1 MNAPRRWSDE
11 LPSIRETFDA
21 LGLAY
26 KDRRGG
32 KVECPHCRARHT
44 KCNRHTA
51 KFWSN
56 GEGFTCFKCGASGR
70 AADAVSWM
78 FFDESAD
85 FGDSHRNKRLREECT
100 NLGLIDGSWRLRT
113 PPPSPSRAVKRSGP
127 LLNVAEICA
136 STPIDRETPRAWA
149 LGRGLPFDV
158 AQAIGA
164 LPDIF
169 IVHPRSLPRGVKVS
183 WRDNRV
189 WFGLRGPTG
198 EINDAGRRPLRYQRK
213 GPKEAH
219 LPMSITGRESGVLR
233 TFGTPITEIEHGDTV
248 LILEAPADAAVAW
261 AAVRALGLPIK
272 VMAPPGSSEV
282 PKVAQAV
289 AERGASR
296 IILGT
301 DADAAGR
308 EAEQRVIKRLEGR
321 CIIDALKLPEGAD
334 LTDVV
339 RKAPEGL
346 PAVAIS
352 LSDTRRLDSGRCPD
366 AAHTFDARLT
376 RYLRPL
382 SDYPQTDAPVVIL
395 ACDLGSGKT
404 HQLAHLARNRGTLY
418 ICHRQ
423 NLSKAGA
430 HRLDL
435 AFYKDLESTI
445 RDART
450 AVCVNSLHRVIDTW
464 AADVK
469 RTHSGTPPV
478 LIIDESES
486 VAHALFHGT
495 IPNGKHRT
503 KADNGTILSRL
514 RTLALQ
520 IISVGGQVF
529 FADANAGRLTDELAK
544 YLTGG
549 AHRIETIEHRRPM
562 PGHTTLIH
570 ESKACI
576 LEAINEAVE
585 AGQRVALPVTSK
597 ATAQSLEERFVAKG
611 VRAKAYTGDMSE
623 ADRASLEDPET
634 AWSDLQVV
642 IFNTSCDA
650 GVSYDSS
657 KPGVPPFDRVFLIGE
672 DVGAML
678 GIDTLLQMSARI
690 RGVTTIDAWIAPQ
703 LNHHRAT
710 DLDSIKREKLDSA
723 DATERAAARLKAYA
737 RTDGEGICYHPTDPE
752 LFELACVAEQWR
764 RLRGRNV
771 PEQWAL
777 WWKARGATVEA
788 APVPAK
794 LLDPLRESTMAEE
807 LKASKERLREQHVEA
822 VSNAEPMHHERPD
835 GPLERAQAE
844 RYRLEQTFGPK
855 AIDKALID
863 SDRNGEIT
871 KQAKRLAAVVLA
883 HKALE
888 GDQYAEH
895 RLARA
900 DLKALATGFRFNAR
914 GKAHRVQSFVVFLW
928 AAFGREQVDQ
938 LLRAPEAGP
947 PDLKWP
953 EGEDLALVPD
963 RYFSLCKRLGLNPRL
978 HTEGPLKH
986 GKIKKAPPN
995 KTIGQV
1001 LAHLGLGTG
1010 SSRER
1015 TSGGGRTRTYILNA
1029 EQWAITMSLA
1039 APTICGALGHGVSFD
1054 REDGS
1059 PWTEAVNRAGAWLP
1073 AMPLD
1078 PASIRVCKG
1087 RNANVQN
1094 GGPKRPR
1101 IGLNTGSKG
1110 GPHPSSISISERGV
1124 WPTPDAP
1131 RSGSKG
1137 VPDGA

>member
-1 MNAPRRWSDE
+1 MNAPRRWSDDIPDISE
-11 LPSIRETFDA
+11 LVST
-21 LGLAY
+21 LGLAH
-26 KDRRGG
+26 RG
-32 KVECPHCRARHT
+32 KRVECPHCRERHSDG
-44 KCNRHTA
+44 RLTA
-51 KFWSN
+51 KIWRN
-56 GEGFTCFKCGASGR
+56 REGFTCFKCGASGR
-70 AADAVSWM
+70 VADMVSWL
-78 FFDESAD
+78 FFGERAD
-85 FGDSHRNKRLREECT
+85 FGDSYKAKRLREECT
-100 NLGLIDGSWRLRT
+100 SLGLIDGSWRLRT
-113 PPPSPSRAVKRSGP
+113 PPSPPLRPTKRSGP

-136 STPIDRETPRAWA
+136 STPIDRETLREWA
-149 LGRGLPFDV
+149 LSRGLPSDV
-158 AQAIGA
+158 AQAVTA
-164 LPDIF
+164 LPDIY
-169 IVHPRSLPRGVKVS
+169 IVHPRRLPRGVKVS

-198 EINDAGRRPLRYQRK
+198 EINDAGRRPLHYQGK

-219 LPMSITGRESGVLR
+219 LPMSITGRESGELR
-233 TFGTPITEIEHGDTV
+233 TFGTPIAEIEHGDTV
-248 LILEAPADAAVAW
+248 LVLEAPADAAVAW
-261 AAVRALGLPIK
+261 AVVRALGLPIK
-272 VMAPPGSSEV
+272 VVAPPGSSEV
-282 PKVAQAV
+282 PKVAQV
-289 AERGASR
+289 IAERGASR

-301 DADAAGR
+301 DHDAAGR

-339 RKAPEGL
+339 SKAPEGL
-346 PAVAIS
+346 PVVAAL
-352 LSDTRRLDSGRCPD
+352 LSNTRRLDSGRCPD
-366 AAHTFDARLT
+366 AAHTFDASLP
-376 RYLRPL
+376 RYLRSL
-382 SDYPQTDAPVVIL
+382 SDYPQKDAPVVIL

-418 ICHRQ
+418 VCHRQ

-430 HRLDL
+430 HRLGL

-450 AVCVNSLHRVIDTW
+450 AVCVNSIHRVIDTW

-469 RTHSGTPPV
+469 GAHGGTPPV

-486 VAHALFHGT
+486 VAHTLFHGT

-503 KADNGTILSRL
+503 KANNGTILNRL

-520 IISVGGQVF
+520 IISEGGRVF

-562 PGHTTLIH
+562 PGHATLIH

-585 AGQRVALPVTSK
+585 AGQRVAIPVTSK

-611 VRAKAYTGDMSE
+611 VKAKAYTGDMSE
-623 ADRASLEDPET
+623 ADRTSLEDPET
-634 AWSDLQVV
+634 AWADLQAV

-650 GVSYDSS
+650 GVSYDAS

-710 DLDSIKREKLDSA
+710 DLDSIKREKLASA
-723 DATERAAARLKAYA
+723 DATERATARLKAYA
-737 RTDGEGICYHPTDPE
+737 HPDDGHVYYHPTDPE

-771 PEQWAL
+771 TEQWAL

-807 LKASKERLREQHVEA
+807 LKASRERLRERHVKA
-822 VSNAEPMHHERPD
+822 VSNAEPVHHERPD
-835 GPLERAQAE
+835 GPFERAQTE
-844 RYRLEQTFGPK
+844 RHRLEQTFGPQ
-855 AIDKALID
+855 AIDAALID
-863 SDRNGEIT
+863 DDRHGEIT
-871 KQAKRLAAVVLA
+871 KRAKRLAAVVLA
-883 HKALE
+883 HKSLE

-914 GKAHRVQSFVVFLW
+914 GKAHRVQSCVVFLW

-978 HTEGPLKH
+978 HTEGPLQPRKMR
-986 GKIKKAPPN
+986 KAPPN
-995 KTIGQV
+995 KIIGQV

-1015 TSGGGRTRTYILNA
+1015 TSGGGRTRTYTLNA
-1029 EQWAITMSLA
+1029 EQWTRAMSLA

-1059 PWTEAVNRAGAWLP
+1059 PWAGAFNRAGEWLP

-1078 PASIRVCKG
+1078 PASLRVCVG

-1094 GGPKRPR
+1094 GGIKRPR
-1101 IGLNTGSKG
+1101 IGLRIGPNG
-1110 GPHPSSISISERGV
+1110 GPHPSSTSISERGE
-1124 WPTPDAP
+1124 WPTPDAQ
-1131 RSGSKG
+1131 RSNPKG
-1137 VPDGA
+1137 VPDLGA

>member
-1 MNAPRRWSDE
+1 MNAPRRWSDDIPNIAE
-11 LPSIRETFDA
+11 FVGA
-21 LGLAY
+21 LGLAR
-26 KDRRGG
+26 KG
-32 KVECPHCRARHT
+32 KRIECPHCRGRHSDG
-44 KCNRHTA
+44 RLTA
-51 KFWSN
+51 KIWRN
-56 GEGFTCFKCGASGR
+56 DEGFTCFKCDASGQ
-70 AADAVSWM
+70 AADVVSWLT
-78 FFDESAD
+78 FGERAD
-85 FGDSHRNKRLREECT
+85 FGDSHKNRRLREECT
-100 NLGLIDGSWRLRT
+100 DLGLIDGSWRLRT
-113 PPPSPSRAVKRSGP
+113 PPPPPSRAARPSRP

-149 LGRGLPFDV
+149 LGRGLPSDL
-158 AQAIGA
+158 AQAIAA
-164 LPDIF
+164 LPDIYT
-169 IVHPRSLPRGVKVS
+169 VHSRRLPRGVKVS
-183 WRDNRV
+183 WRDNWV

-198 EINDAGRRPLRYQRK
+198 EINDAGRRPLRYQGK

-219 LPMSITGRESGVLR
+219 LPMSITGRKSGELR

-282 PKVAQAV
+282 PKVAQVV

-296 IILGT
+296 VILGT
-301 DADAAGR
+301 DHDAAGR

-321 CIIDALKLPEGAD
+321 CIVDALKLPEGAD

-339 RKAPEGL
+339 SKAPEGL
-346 PAVAIS
+346 PAVEAL
-352 LSDTRRLDSGRCPD
+352 LSNTRRLDSGRCPD
-366 AAHTFDARLT
+366 AAHTFDASLP

-382 SDYPQTDAPVVIL
+382 SDYPQAAAPVVIL

-418 ICHRQ
+418 VCHRQ

-430 HRLDL
+430 HRLGL

-450 AVCVNSLHRVIDTW
+450 AVCVNSLHRVFDTW

-469 RTHSGTPPV
+469 RAYGGTPPV

-495 IPNGKHRT
+495 IPNGKNRT
-503 KADNGTILSRL
+503 KADNGTILNRA
-514 RTLALQ
+514 RALALQ
-520 IISVGGQVF
+520 IISMGGQVF

-562 PGHTTLIH
+562 PEHTTLIH

-585 AGQRVALPVTSK
+585 SGQRVVIPVTSK

-611 VRAKAYTGDMSE
+611 VKAKAYTGDMSE
-623 ADRASLEDPET
+623 ADRTSLEDPET
-634 AWSDLQVV
+634 AWADLQVS

-650 GVSYDSS
+650 GVSYDAS
-657 KPGVPPFDRVFLIGE
+657 KSGVPPFDRVFLIGE

-710 DLDSIKREKLDSA
+710 DLDSIKREKLASA
-723 DATERAAARLKAYA
+723 DATERATARLKAYA
-737 RTDGEGICYHPTDPE
+737 HPDDGHVYYHPTDPE

-771 PEQWAL
+771 PEQWVL
-777 WWKARGATVEA
+777 WWKARGATVKA
-788 APVPAK
+788 APMPAK
-794 LLDPLRESTMAEE
+794 LLDSLRESTMAEE
-807 LKASKERLREQHVEA
+807 MKASRERLRERHVEA
-822 VSNAEPMHHERPD
+822 VSNAEPVHHERPN
-835 GPLERAQAE
+835 GPFERAQAE
-844 RYRLEQTFGPK
+844 RYRLEQTFGPQ

-863 SDRNGEIT
+863 DDRHGEIT
-871 KQAKRLAAVVLA
+871 KRAKRLAAVVLA

-914 GKAHRVQSFVVFLW
+914 GKAHRVQSFVVFLL

-938 LLRAPEAGP
+938 LLKAPEAGP

-978 HTEGPLKH
+978 HTEGPLQP
-986 GKIKKAPPN
+986 GKVRKTPPN

-1015 TSGGGRTRTYILNA
+1015 TSGGGRTRTYTLNA
-1029 EQWAITMSLA
+1029 KRWTRAMSLA
-1039 APTICGALGHGVSFD
+1039 APTICGALGHGVNFD

-1059 PWTEAVNRAGAWLP
+1059 PWAGAVNRAGEWLP

-1078 PASIRVCKG
+1078 PASLRVCED
-1087 RNANVQN
+1087 RNVNEQN
-1094 GGPKRPR
+1094 GGQKQPR
-1101 IGLNTGSKG
+1101 IGLGQGPKG
-1110 GPHPSSISISERGV
+1110 GPHPDSISISGRGV
-1124 WPTPDAP
+1124 WPTPNAP
-1131 RSGSKG
+1131 RSGIPSG
-1137 VPDGA
+1137 PDLGA